1 MGRHLY
7 ASIMR
12 ATVFGQFIAGDRDD
26 VIMDT
31 ARWVASR
38 DVTPMFAYTAA
49 EMPASA
55 EDGFVVVVVII
66 IIIIILH
73 CVTPQN

>member
-26 VIMDT
+26 VIMNT

-55 EDGFVVVVVII
+55 GDGLVVVIVVMMM
-66 IIIIILH
+66 H
-73 CVTPQN
+73 GVMPET